1 MNDFN
6 IKDIGGSVLPD
17 GAMDI
22 LIAEAKNKQRRR
34 RSTGILFAS
43 FFILIELVLWLYI
56 TLINNSF
63 DLPNGAYQL
72 AQKLEYGLAFLCAL
86 SLIMMSRY
94 RSHRRLPI
102 IILIIWLGISIAIF
116 PISIIKGK
124 VNSLL
129 KDAQNIYS

>member
-22 LIAEAKNKQRRR
+22 LIAEAKKKQRRR
-34 RSTGILFAS
+34 RNTGILFAS
-43 FFILIELVLWLYI
+43 FFFFIELVLWLYI

-63 DLPNGAYQL
+63 DLPNGSYQL

-116 PISIIKGK
+116 PISIIKEK